1 MQKLRLPSPNTIL
14 MQMLLKPDFYPL
26 WTDLKSE
33 ERDSKVVVGDVTGQ
47 TPQGGAVVG
56 ESDRGRHWVHD
67 DLVFLWVQLDAGI
80 RDTPV
85 PRHVTHRHLQTTG
98 RKTKKIRIQ

>member
-33 ERDSKVVVGDVTGQ
+33 ERDSQVVVGDVTGQ

-56 ESDRGRHWVHD
+56 ESDRGRH
-67 DLVFLWVQLDAGI
+67 
-80 RDTPV
+80 
-85 PRHVTHRHLQTTG
+85 
-98 RKTKKIRIQ
+98 